1 MNKKKYYQF
10 DKNFFEK
17 KCFYI
22 FIRPFKRKKCF
33 VKQYLI
39 NTFLKDSYN

>member
-1 MNKKKYYQF
+1 MRNRKYYQF
-10 DKNFFEK
+10 DKNFEK
-17 KCFYI
+17 NVLYM
-22 FIRPFKRKKCF
+22 FIKPFKRKKCF